1 MARSDEEY
9 SRLAMRGA
17 VIAVAVSGAA
27 LALLGVALFDARA
40 GVGVALGGA
49 LATANLAVFA
59 RLGDAFLG
67 QKGSSAPWAAIALVK
82 LVFLF
87 GGVWL
92 ILKNDFVPGLALAA
106 GYGALPIGITFGF
119 LFGPKPPDG
128 EPEKP
133 ANPGSGGSDAT

>member
-1 MARSDEEY
+1 MAKSDEEY

-27 LALLGVALFDARA
+27 LALLGFALFDARV
-40 GVGVALGGA
+40 GLGVALGGA

-59 RLGDAFLG
+59 RLGDAFLV
-67 QKGSSAPWAAIALVK
+67 QKGNAAPWALVAVVK

-87 GGVWL
+87 GGVWV

-119 LFGPKPPDG
+119 LFGPKPPDDT
-128 EPEKP
+128 PETPGKTGP
-133 ANPGSGGSDAT
+133 RGSGST

>member
-1 MARSDEEY
+1 MAKSDEEY

-27 LALLGVALFDARA
+27 LAILAFALFDARTGL
-40 GVGVALGGA
+40 GVLLGGA

-59 RLGDAFLG
+59 RLGDAFLV
-67 QKGSSAPWAAIALVK
+67 QKGNAAPWALIAVVK

-87 GGVWL
+87 GGVWI
-92 ILKNDFVPGLALAA
+92 ILKNNFVPGLALAV
-106 GYGALPIGITFGF
+106 GYGALPVGITFGF
-119 LFGPKPPDG
+119 LFGPKPPEG

-133 ANPGSGGSDAT
+133 TKTGSSGSDAT

>member
-1 MARSDEEY
+1 MAKSDEEY

-17 VIAVAVSGAA
+17 VVAVAVSGAA
-27 LALLGVALFDARA
+27 LAVLAFALFNARV
-40 GVGVALGGA
+40 GLGVALGGA
-49 LATANLAVFA
+49 LATANLYVFA
-59 RLGDAFLG
+59 RLGDAFLV
-67 QKGSSAPWAAIALVK
+67 QKGNAAPWALIAVVK

-119 LFGPKPPDG
+119 LFGPKPPEGDA
-128 EPEKP
+128 ETPKKP
-133 ANPGSGGSDAT
+133 GPGGSDGT

>member
-9 SRLAMRGA
+9 SRMAMRGA

-27 LALLGVALFDARA
+27 LAVLGFALFNARVGLGV
-40 GVGVALGGA
+40 VLGAA
-49 LATANLAVFA
+49 LATANLYVFA
-59 RLGDAFLG
+59 KLGDAFLG
-67 QKGSSAPWAAIALVK
+67 QKGNAAPWALIALVK

-119 LFGPKPPDG
+119 LFGPKPPDDD
-128 EPEKP
+128 PETPRKSGP
-133 ANPGSGGSDAT
+133 GGSGAA

>member
-1 MARSDEEY
+1 MAKSDEEY

-27 LALLGVALFDARA
+27 LAVLAFALWNARV
-40 GVGVALGGA
+40 GLGVALGGV

-67 QKGSSAPWAAIALVK
+67 QKGNTAPWAAIALVK

-92 ILKNDFVPGLALAA
+92 ILKHDVVPGLALAG
-106 GYGALPIGITFGF
+106 GYGALPVGITFGF
-119 LFGPKPPDG
+119 LFGPKPPEGDL
-128 EPEKP
+128 ETPNKP
-133 ANPGSGGSDAT
+133 GPGGSDRT